1 MSMKYKIGDFREE
14 IEKLDSIIKEIE
26 SESKRLEKKIDEEE
40 IEQNF
45 IKIKS
50 DMSELIN
57 MFRMSGLEHISLETG
72 IKTNYFN
79 WNTSLSHGEWAV
91 SGFYVDPSSFAIGN
105 VIPCDVPFKLLHKHM
120 KDWVPDVLKIIMDEW
135 EWVYLNLQKQA
146 FKEIK
151 TNMVKKL
158 HFTVKEYQEL
168 EKRQ

>member
-1 MSMKYKIGDFREE
+1 MSMKYKIDDFKEE

-26 SESKRLEKKIDEEE
+26 SESKRLEKKMDEEE

-50 DMSELIN
+50 DMLELVN
-57 MFRMSGLEHISLETG
+57 MFRMSGIKHISLETG

-79 WNTSLSHGEWAV
+79 WNTSLSNGEWAV
-91 SGFYVDPSSFAIGN
+91 SGFYVDPSSFVIGN
-105 VIPCDVPFKLLHKHM
+105 VVPCDVPFKLFHKYV

-151 TNMVKKL
+151 TKMVKKL
-158 HFTVKEYQEL
+158 RFAVKEYQEL
-168 EKRQ
+168 EKSQ